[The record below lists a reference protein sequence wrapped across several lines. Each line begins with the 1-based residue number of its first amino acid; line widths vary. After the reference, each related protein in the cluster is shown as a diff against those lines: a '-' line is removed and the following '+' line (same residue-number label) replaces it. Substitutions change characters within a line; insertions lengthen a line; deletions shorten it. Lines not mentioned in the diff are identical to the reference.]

1 MLDEDRENPES
12 GAGVGGSDLATGP
25 RTHNATRQDRPT
37 PPLAEQASSVG
48 ELNNPN
54 PSSGEEGFGDT
65 RAAGP
70 PIGCESAASEN
81 SVSEEDQPN
90 APDLQLKKFGYKMC
104 LALQ

>member
-1 MLDEDRENPES
+1 MSDGNEENPES

-54 PSSGEEGFGDT
+54 PSSGEEDFGDT
-65 RAAGP
+65 RADGS
-70 PIGCESAASEN
+70 PIGRELATSKN
-81 SVSEEDQPN
+81 SVSEEDP
-90 APDLQLKKFGYKMC
+90 AER
-104 LALQ
+104 A